1 MFAKLTSTGLVVTWP
16 YTVGDL
22 RKDNPN
28 VSFPK
33 NITKSIMQQ
42 YNMVPV
48 LEGSQPTPGKYQQV
62 RQESK
67 PRREALGKDS
77 DGVEQLG
84 NWMIHYEVYDMF
96 ADVKGEDSDGKEVVV
111 QTKAEA
117 EAEYQKIL
125 DDNAASAN
133 RTTRDGLLTE
143 TDWVVTK
150 ATETSG
156 TVSTAWKTYRQ
167 ALRDISSHSNWP
179 HLEEADWPEKP

>member
-1 MFAKLTSTGLVVTWP
+1 MFAKLTTTGLVITWP

-22 RKDNPN
+22 RRDNPN

-48 LEGSQPTPGKYQQV
+48 LEGAQPVPGKYQQV
-62 RQESK
+62 RAESK

-96 ADVKGEDSDGKEVVV
+96 ADVKGEDSDGKEVVI

-117 EAEYQKIL
+117 EAEYQ
-125 DDNAASAN
+125 
-133 RTTRDGLLTE
+133 
-143 TDWVVTK
+143 
-150 ATETSG
+150 
-156 TVSTAWKTYRQ
+156 
-167 ALRDISSHSNWP
+167 
-179 HLEEADWPEKP
+179 

>member
-1 MFAKLTSTGLVVTWP
+1 MFAKLTTTGLVTAWP

-22 RKDNPN
+22 RRDNPN

-33 NITKSIMQQ
+33 NITKSIMLQ

-48 LEGSQPTPGKYQQV
+48 LEGPQPVPGKYQQV

-96 ADVKGEDSDGKEVVV
+96 ADVKGEDSDGNEVVI

-117 EAEYQKIL
+117 EAEYQANI
-125 DDNAASAN
+125 DSDTAAAN
-133 RTTRDGLLTE
+133 RTKRDGLLTE
-143 TDWVVTK
+143 TDWVVVK
-150 ATETSG
+150 ASETSG
-156 TVSTAWKTYRQ
+156 SVSTAWKTYRQ
-167 ALRDISSHSNWP
+167 ALRDLSSHKNWP